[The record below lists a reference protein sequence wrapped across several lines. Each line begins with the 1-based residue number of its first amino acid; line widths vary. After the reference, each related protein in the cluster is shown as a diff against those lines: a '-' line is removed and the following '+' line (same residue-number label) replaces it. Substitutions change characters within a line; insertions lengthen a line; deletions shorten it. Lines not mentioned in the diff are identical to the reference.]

1 MRKLETAVAIV
12 FIVVGLPVAGG
23 LALAAYS
30 EYLKHRRELAALQG
44 SSSKGEVERLKER
57 VRELEQRVEI
67 LEAIIASP
75 EFQLFQE
82 RMRQIQAE
90 AKKSLPSP
98 QQQLMLTPQEENQS

>member
-1 MRKLETAVAIV
+1 MDTVVVIV

-30 EYLKHRRELAALQG
+30 EYLEHRRKVEALK
-44 SSSKGEVERLKER
+44 SSGNGGEVKQLRERI
-57 VRELEQRVEI
+57 RELEQRVEA
-67 LEAIIASP
+67 LEAVITSP

-90 AKKSLPSP
+90 AKKSLPST
-98 QQQLMLTPQEENQS
+98 QQQSTLPSQQEIQR